1 MATTVVDMLLAAEAV
16 GPALV
21 AAVDA
26 DISRSA
32 PAWAEAFAAA
42 GWRHRVL
49 SVVETDPGLADA
61 IADEARSLRAGCL
74 VACGSEPVLVAA
86 RRAAATAGIPCLAI
100 APAD

>member
-1 MATTVVDMLLAAEAV
+1 
-16 GPALV
+16 
-21 AAVDA
+21 
-26 DISRSA
+26 
-32 PAWAEAFAAA
+32 
-42 GWRHRVL
+42 VL